1 MQHDKQTVEEKKPW
15 SQTYLVYQPIIDYR
29 SANALLKLKR
39 CFNFTN
45 SIWEI
50 KKGTEEEKIKTRK
63 RELRMIICNTEAHN
77 NKMQKRRKFFPE
89 FFPKRIQA
97 LINLHLSRDNK

>member
-1 MQHDKQTVEEKKPW
+1 MK
-15 SQTYLVYQPIIDYR
+15 
-29 SANALLKLKR
+29 
-39 CFNFTN
+39 
-45 SIWEI
+45 
-50 KKGTEEEKIKTRK
+50 KIKTRK

-77 NKMQKRRKFFPE
+77 NKMQKRHKFFPE